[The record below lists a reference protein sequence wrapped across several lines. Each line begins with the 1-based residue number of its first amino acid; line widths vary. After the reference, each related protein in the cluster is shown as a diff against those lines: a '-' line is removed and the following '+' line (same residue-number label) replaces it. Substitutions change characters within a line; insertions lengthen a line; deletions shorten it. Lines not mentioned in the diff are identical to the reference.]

1 MNYDWLKNE
10 PGPKVIVEAMKE
22 FGVKEVAG
30 DADNPVILQWAKDLG
45 VASYYIDDSIPWCGL
60 FVAIIVKRAGK
71 MIVKNPL
78 RAKSWAEF
86 GTKQAEAMLGDILVF
101 SRDGG
106 GHVGFYVGE
115 DADCYHVLGGNQGD
129 QVKVS
134 RIAKDRCI
142 DIRRCFWSIKQ
153 PDNVRV
159 IQLSATGEVSKN
171 EA

>member
-10 PGPKVIVEAMKE
+10 PGPKVIIEAMKLY
-22 FGVKEVAG
+22 GTKEVAG
-30 DADNPVILQWAKDLG
+30 EQDNPVILDWAKEIG

-60 FVAIIVKRAGK
+60 FAAVVVKRAGK
-71 MIVKNPL
+71 MIVKRPL
-78 RAKSWAEF
+78 AAKSWVDF
-86 GTKQAEAMLGDILVF
+86 GTEQSIAMLGDVLVF
-101 SRDGG
+101 QREGG

-134 RIAKDRCI
+134 RIDKHRCI
-142 DIRRCFWSIKQ
+142 AIRRSTWSIKQ

-159 IQLSATGEVSKN
+159 IHLEATGEVSQN